1 MRKNEADRL
10 RDIADVLDDH
20 CNDLS
25 KDSTNREAHW
35 FHWGAEEI
43 RKVIFNSGFRC
54 FSDVESGTTTTHAN
68 YGTTT
73 THQSNKEDE

>member
-1 MRKNEADRL
+1 MRKEEADRL

-20 CNDLS
+20 CNYLP

-43 RKVIFNSGFRC
+43 RKVLFNSGFNAFNHTDYC
-54 FSDVESGTTTTHAN
+54 TTTRRN
-68 YGTTT
+68 E
-73 THQSNKEDE
+73 NE